1 MTLRFSNLRRPSR
14 FDELDPI
21 QRAQLEVCARLY
33 FGEDEAVPIAARL
46 GGDGEDPEAEFCFV
60 ELWDV
65 AEEGAHRYDAFLYN
79 VDSGT
84 VFRRGTTE
92 VVAEMIQCYFDQADD
107 EAFEA
112 ALQDGYRAAC
122 AERAAGK
129 KAAKKATKAGE
140 AAKKATA
147 KKATVKKAAKKA
159 TVKKATV
166 KKVAKKAT
174 AATKARGR

>member
-107 EAFEA
+107 EDFEA
-112 ALQDGYRAAC
+112 ALQAGYRAAC
-122 AERAAGK
+122 AERAAEKKKAAKKAGK
-129 KAAKKATKAGE
+129 KAAKKVAKAG
-140 AAKKATA
+140 
-147 KKATVKKAAKKA
+147 
-159 TVKKATV
+159 KKATV
-166 KKVAKKAT
+166 KKVAKKAGKKAAVVKT
-174 AATKARGR
+174 AAKARGR

>member
-107 EAFEA
+107 EDFEA
-112 ALQDGYRAAC
+112 ALQAGYRAAC
-122 AERAAGK
+122 AERAAEKK
-129 KAAKKATKAGE
+129 KAAKKVAKAGKKA
-140 AAKKATA
+140 AAKKVA
-147 KKATVKKAAKKA
+147 
-159 TVKKATV
+159 
-166 KKVAKKAT
+166 KKVAKKAAVVKT
-174 AATKARGR
+174 AAKARGR

>member
-1 MTLRFSNLRRPSR
+1 M
-14 FDELDPI
+14 
-21 QRAQLEVCARLY
+21 CARLY

-46 GGDGEDPEAEFCFV
+46 GGDAEDPEAVFCFV

-65 AEEGAHRYDAFLYN
+65 AEDGAHRYDAFLYN

-122 AERAAGK
+122 AERAAAK

-147 KKATVKKAAKKA
+147 KKATAKKATAKKA
-159 TVKKATV
+159 TVKKA
-166 KKVAKKAT
+166 AKKAT